1 MMARRSRACSVDLF
15 LEAHARP
22 PEQII
27 LDLDATDDP
36 IHGHQEGRF
45 FHGYYDGYCYLPLY
59 VFCGRHLLAARLMS
73 LGVEFSLIMGAENS
87 LVGAL
92 PGVPGRAPELP
103 AFPSSPTM
111 PADEVSDGGG
121 DGGPAGRIDDD
132 LGPSPPGIIGHGDRT
147 PHGA

>member
-1 MMARRSRACSVDLF
+1 MTSFTPLRPRRASLRRKAVQNVSASEGPMSMPSTSRL
-15 LEAHARP
+15 
-22 PEQII
+22 
-27 LDLDATDDP
+27 
-36 IHGHQEGRF
+36 
-45 FHGYYDGYCYLPLY
+45 
-59 VFCGRHLLAARLMS
+59 S

>member
-1 MMARRSRACSVDLF
+1 MPPTQMPRRFEAASLSRMRSPVTSRSNWAKDNSMLRVS
-15 LEAHARP
+15 
-22 PEQII
+22 
-27 LDLDATDDP
+27 
-36 IHGHQEGRF
+36 
-45 FHGYYDGYCYLPLY
+45 LPML
-59 VFCGRHLLAARLMS
+59 S
-73 LGVEFSLIMGAENS
+73 LGVEFSLIMGAENT
-87 LVGAL
+87 LVGAV

>member
-1 MMARRSRACSVDLF
+1 MALGGRPYCDAEVARFKNSIDRA
-15 LEAHARP
+15 
-22 PEQII
+22 
-27 LDLDATDDP
+27 
-36 IHGHQEGRF
+36 
-45 FHGYYDGYCYLPLY
+45 
-59 VFCGRHLLAARLMS
+59 MS

>member
-1 MMARRSRACSVDLF
+1 MEPDKEFARRWVDAKPPSVTPNRKSNPRASRS
-15 LEAHARP
+15 
-22 PEQII
+22 
-27 LDLDATDDP
+27 ATQRDRVSIVSAP
-36 IHGHQEGRF
+36 HQ
-45 FHGYYDGYCYLPLY
+45 
-59 VFCGRHLLAARLMS
+59 HLS

-92 PGVPGRAPELP
+92 PGVPGRAPELR

-132 LGPSPPGIIGHGDRT
+132 LGPSPPRIIGHGDRT
-147 PHGA
+147 PHR

>member
-1 MMARRSRACSVDLF
+1 MLLLNATRHTPSEARMIDLY
-15 LEAHARP
+15 ARP
-22 PEQII
+22 HQSAVITAVDEVDACDREII
-27 LDLDATDDP
+27 AP
-36 IHGHQEGRF
+36 VG
-45 FHGYYDGYCYLPLY
+45 PAN
-59 VFCGRHLLAARLMS
+59 AALS

>member
-1 MMARRSRACSVDLF
+1 MLSSRLCRTMDLARFSHTGRCIGALNQRKFFCIKALTRSRGAPRCRHSVAQACLVL
-15 LEAHARP
+15 H
-22 PEQII
+22 
-27 LDLDATDDP
+27 
-36 IHGHQEGRF
+36 
-45 FHGYYDGYCYLPLY
+45 PL
-59 VFCGRHLLAARLMS
+59 S

-132 LGPSPPGIIGHGDRT
+132 LGPSPPGMIGHGDRT

>member
-1 MMARRSRACSVDLF
+1 MALPFKHDPRRQSR
-15 LEAHARP
+15 
-22 PEQII
+22 
-27 LDLDATDDP
+27 
-36 IHGHQEGRF
+36 
-45 FHGYYDGYCYLPLY
+45 PLAIRA
-59 VFCGRHLLAARLMS
+59 VS

>member
-1 MMARRSRACSVDLF
+1 MRAGAWSRRASTMAASPVDRSRGRLCSGYWRQS
-15 LEAHARP
+15 ARG
-22 PEQII
+22 
-27 LDLDATDDP
+27 L
-36 IHGHQEGRF
+36 
-45 FHGYYDGYCYLPLY
+45 
-59 VFCGRHLLAARLMS
+59 S